1 MEGSSKDVQNDR
13 NDQNTQ
19 NTQDIQNIQNNQNNL
34 TNQTN
39 QIKTKEVVIVGTA
52 HVSKKS
58 IEEVKETIEKVK
70 PDVVAVELCNRR
82 YQALIQ
88 EKHQDVPIIDVIRRG
103 EAPLLLFQL
112 MLSYF
117 QRKIGE
123 EYGVK
128 PGEEMIAAIK
138 KAEEIGADV
147 ILIDRDIGIT
157 FKRFWNSLS
166 ILEKLR
172 LLYHLIKS
180 LFFGEEDMEVDEM
193 LKEDVLEA
201 LVKEFRKISPSAAKI
216 LIDERDA
223 YMAFNILS
231 ALNTYDKIVAVVGAG
246 HKKGIERYLK
256 SGRIDVADLT
266 TIKESKFSITKL
278 FGYGVFILVIAL
290 FVFILLNLS
299 SNVLITAFIYW
310 FLINGVLAAIGAFIA
325 KGHPLSIL
333 AAFLSAWLTSLN
345 PAMAAGWVSGIVE
358 AWIRKPTARDLQEIA
373 KVNSFGE
380 LLNNK
385 FFRVL
390 LVAALTNLGSG
401 IGTFL
406 GIYYVIKVTGID
418 IVGFLKGLIFS
429 IF

>member
-1 MEGSSKDVQNDR
+1 MGDNSNLKSNQN
-13 NDQNTQ
+13 
-19 NTQDIQNIQNNQNNL
+19 NNQNV
-34 TNQTN
+34 
-39 QIKTKEVVIVGTA
+39 KEVIIIGTA

-70 PDVVAVELCNRR
+70 PDVVAVELCSKR
-82 YQALIQ
+82 YQALVQ
-88 EKHQDVPIIDVIRRG
+88 EKHQDIPIVDVIKRG

-117 QRKIGE
+117 QRRIGE

-128 PGEEMIAAIK
+128 PGEEMVTAIK

-147 ILIDRDIGIT
+147 LLIDRDVGIT

-166 ILEKLR
+166 IIEKIK
-172 LLYHLIKS
+172 LLFYLIRS
-180 LFFGEEDMEVDEM
+180 LFSEKEMEVDEM

-201 LVKEFRKISPSAAKI
+201 VVKEFRKISPSAAKI

-231 ALNTYDKIVAVVGAG
+231 ALERYDKIVAVVGAG
-246 HKKGIERYLK
+246 HKKGIEKYLK
-256 SGRIDVADLT
+256 SGKIDVSSLT
-266 TIKESKFSITKL
+266 SIKKSKFSFTKL
-278 FGYGVFILVIAL
+278 FGYAICIFVVII
-290 FVFILLNLS
+290 FTFILLNLS
-299 SNVLITAFIYW
+299 SNALITAFIYW

-358 AWIRKPTARDLQEIA
+358 AWIRKPTTKDLQDIMKANNFNEI
-373 KVNSFGE
+373 
-380 LLNNK
+380 LNNK

-390 LVAALTNLGSG
+390 LVAALTNVGSG

-406 GIYYVIKVTGID
+406 GIYYVIQATGVD
-418 IVGFLKGLIFS
+418 IVGFLKDLIFS
-429 IF
+429 LV

>member
-1 MEGSSKDVQNDR
+1 MGSSGEE
-13 NDQNTQ
+13 
-19 NTQDIQNIQNNQNNL
+19 QNNQ
-34 TNQTN
+34 
-39 QIKTKEVVIVGTA
+39 KKEVIIVGTA

-58 IEEVKETIEKVK
+58 IEEVEETIEKVR

-88 EKHQDVPIIDVIRRG
+88 EKHQDIPIIDVIRRG

-147 ILIDRDIGIT
+147 LLIDRDIGIT

-166 ILEKLR
+166 ILEKLK
-172 LLYHLIKS
+172 LVYYLIKS
-180 LFFGEEDMEVDEM
+180 LFIGENEMEIDEM

-246 HKKGIERYLK
+246 HKKGIEKYLK
-256 SGRIDVADLT
+256 SEKIDIAELT
-266 TIKESKFSITKL
+266 TIKEGRFSIAKL
-278 FGYGVFILVIAL
+278 FGYGIFIIVMALFLFILI
-290 FVFILLNLS
+290 NLS
-299 SNVLITAFIYW
+299 SNALITAFIYW

-325 KGHPLSIL
+325 RGHPLSIL

-345 PAMAAGWVSGIVE
+345 PAIAAGWVSGIVE
-358 AWIRKPTARDLQEIA
+358 AWIRKPTARDLQEITKA
-373 KVNSFGE
+373 NNFNE

-385 FFRVL
+385 FFKVL
-390 LVAALTNLGSG
+390 LVVALTNVGSG

-418 IVGFLKGLIFS
+418 IAGFLKDLIFNL
-429 IF
+429 IR

>member
-1 MEGSSKDVQNDR
+1 MEGSKEDKGKQE
-13 NDQNTQ
+13 
-19 NTQDIQNIQNNQNNL
+19 IQEGRSENNQNSENS
-34 TNQTN
+34 NQTN
-39 QIKTKEVVIVGTA
+39 QEVKTKEVIIVGTA

-58 IEEVKETIEKVK
+58 IEEVEETIEKVK

-88 EKHQDVPIIDVIRRG
+88 EKHQDIPIIDVIRKG

-128 PGEEMIAAIK
+128 PGEEMIAAIR
-138 KAEEIGADV
+138 KAKEVGADV
-147 ILIDRDIGIT
+147 LLIDRDIGIT

-166 ILEKLR
+166 ILEKLK
-172 LLYHLIKS
+172 LLYYLIKS
-180 LFFGEEDMEVDEM
+180 LFLGEDEGLEVDEM

-231 ALNTYDKIVAVVGAG
+231 AIERYDKIVAVVGAG
-246 HKKGIERYLK
+246 HKKGIEKYLK
-256 SGRIDVADLT
+256 SGKINVTDLT
-266 TIKESKFSITKL
+266 NVKERTFSFAKL
-278 FGYGVFILVIAL
+278 FGYGIFVLVIAL

-299 SNVLITAFIYW
+299 SNALITAFIYW

-325 KGHPLSIL
+325 RGHPLSIL

-358 AWIRKPTARDLQEIA
+358 AWIRKPTAKDLQEIT
-373 KVNSFGE
+373 KVDSFNE

-385 FFRVL
+385 FFKVL
-390 LVAALTNLGSG
+390 LVAALTNVGSG

-406 GIYYVIKVTGID
+406 GIYYVIQVTGID
-418 IVGFLKGLIFS
+418 IVGFLKDLIFS
-429 IF
+429 LI